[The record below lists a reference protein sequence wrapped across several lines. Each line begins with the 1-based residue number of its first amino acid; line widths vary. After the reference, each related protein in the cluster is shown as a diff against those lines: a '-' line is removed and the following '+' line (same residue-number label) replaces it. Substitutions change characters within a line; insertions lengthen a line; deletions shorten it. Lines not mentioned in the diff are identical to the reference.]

1 MTDAYPGVVRS
12 LRSLL
17 DSEGVGI
24 DRAIPLAVV
33 ASRLNVHSRRVSE
46 AMAALAAQGYGSVAG
61 KGLFRITTEDERRI
75 VIRAE
80 AHRLVAVAARLDG
93 YGWRDAAAD
102 LRQLA
107 LRLDQSGTTEAV

>member
-1 MTDAYPGVVRS
+1 MRTADPGVVRS

-17 DSEGVGI
+17 DSEAVGLA
-24 DRAIPLAVV
+24 RAIPLAVV
-33 ASRLNVHSRRVSE
+33 ARRLDTHSRRVTE
-46 AMAALAAQGYGSVAG
+46 AMAALAAEGYGSIAG
-61 KGLFRITTEDERRI
+61 RGLFKIETEDERRL

-93 YGWRDAAAD
+93 YGWRDAARD

-107 LRLDQSGTTEAV
+107 LSLGEAA